1 MEMLMSLIYA
11 YLYIL
16 LYEALAE
23 ESGNRS
29 KWLFVVMIAVESQV
43 TKTIPITKQ
52 LTPFLSC
59 TLIVL
64 YSICIKS
71 KKPNLKN
78 LKYAIVAHGIWLA
91 VNYILTCVVAV
102 LFGLLENQNKTYM
115 SVIICV
121 KRIVVIFV
129 IVKWKKYIAKVKKEW
144 MLSIGC
150 IATSMLLFTEQLLR
164 IGSSTANDNYLY
176 TGVVCAYVAL
186 LFTILWLLDHRKMA
200 NIQEMYAADNQQ
212 MSQKLHRSKEV
223 LPMIANYVSNMEAGQ
238 DERMREKLAQVCRDY
253 GKELGGMDMSS
264 EFFDTTGIDLVDLLL
279 RTKIIECEEQDIE
292 LNVFVGTEID
302 ADMKRLDVGDG
313 EVMRMLGDLLRNA
326 MHAVSGIQDK
336 LILLLIARDENGCV
350 LFRIYD
356 SGIPF
361 PPYVL
366 KNLGERG
373 YTTWGTGN
381 GLADLMA
388 TLKRAHA
395 SIEISTEMEESDL
408 FTKQIIICFD
418 GKETVKTPL
427 SEDDSQENSVVQ
439 EG

>member
-1 MEMLMSLIYA
+1 MEIVMVILYA
-11 YLYIL
+11 YLYML
-16 LYEALAE
+16 LYETLAE
-23 ESGNRS
+23 EDGH
-29 KWLFVVMIAVESQV
+29 KLKYVFVVLIG
-43 TKTIPITKQ
+43 ITKYLSHFTL
-52 LTPFLSC
+52 LTRYLAPVISVSL
-59 TLIVL
+59 LVI
-64 YSICIKS
+64 YSMCIKS
-71 KKPNLKN
+71 KNSNLRN
-78 LKYAIVAHGIWLA
+78 LKYAIVAQGIWL
-91 VNYILTCVVAV
+91 VIYFILTFVVAV
-102 LFGLLENQNKTYM
+102 FFGFADNEDSIYIFITVCM
-115 SVIICV
+115 GRIVFICV
-121 KRIVVIFV
+121 IT
-129 IVKWKKYIAKVKKEW
+129 KWKERFQEIKKEW
-144 MLSIGC
+144 MLNIGLVVAL
-150 IATSMLLFTEQLLR
+150 IMLVIEQLQR
-164 IGSSTANDNYLY
+164 IGSSTQNNSLLDIGAVGA
-176 TGVVCAYVAL
+176 GVAV

-223 LPMIANYVSNMEAGQ
+223 LPMIANYVSNMGAGQ

-408 FTKQIIICFD
+408 FTKQISICFD

>member
-11 YLYIL
+11 YLYLL

-23 ESGNRS
+23 ESGSRI

-43 TKTIPITKQ
+43 TKLIPITKQ
-52 LTPFLSC
+52 LTPFISC

-64 YSICIKS
+64 YSICVRS
-71 KKPNLKN
+71 KKTNLKN

-91 VNYILTCVVAV
+91 INFVLTCVVAAF
-102 LFGLLENQNKTYM
+102 FGFVDIEDSIYMVAVICLERFALIY
-115 SVIICV
+115 IIL
-121 KRIVVIFV
+121 KG
-129 IVKWKKYIAKVKKEW
+129 KKYIAKVKREW
-144 MLSIGC
+144 MLNIGC
-150 IATSMLLFTEQLLR
+150 VATIALLFAEQLLR
-164 IGSSTANDNYLY
+164 VASSTENNSLQDIGA
-176 TGVVCAYVAL
+176 VCAGVAL
-186 LFTILWLLDHRKMA
+186 LFTSLWLLDHRKMA

-408 FTKQIIICFD
+408 FTKQISICFD

>member
-1 MEMLMSLIYA
+1 
-11 YLYIL
+11 
-16 LYEALAE
+16 
-23 ESGNRS
+23 
-29 KWLFVVMIAVESQV
+29 
-43 TKTIPITKQ
+43 
-52 LTPFLSC
+52 
-59 TLIVL
+59 
-64 YSICIKS
+64 
-71 KKPNLKN
+71 
-78 LKYAIVAHGIWLA
+78 
-91 VNYILTCVVAV
+91 
-102 LFGLLENQNKTYM
+102 
-115 SVIICV
+115 
-121 KRIVVIFV
+121 
-129 IVKWKKYIAKVKKEW
+129 
-144 MLSIGC
+144 
-150 IATSMLLFTEQLLR
+150 
-164 IGSSTANDNYLY
+164 
-176 TGVVCAYVAL
+176 
-186 LFTILWLLDHRKMA
+186 
-200 NIQEMYAADNQQ
+200 
-212 MSQKLHRSKEV
+212 
-223 LPMIANYVSNMEAGQ
+223 
-238 DERMREKLAQVCRDY
+238 
-253 GKELGGMDMSS
+253 MSS

-408 FTKQIIICFD
+408 FTKQISICFD